1 MLLLLMF
8 AVVVLCSPAGVL
20 LGTAWLSYTAEDGAA
35 DKHRRA
41 GAAGHTICP
50 AASRQCSDNSL
61 QTTLCRTTLY
71 IQDNSMQDNSVQDN
85 SLEDGSS
92 RQKSCSCR
100 THNLPNAAGKH

>member
-41 GAAGHTICP
+41 GAAGHTIP
-50 AASRQCSDNSL
+50 AARQCSDNSL

-71 IQDNSMQDNSVQDN
+71 
-85 SLEDGSS
+85 
-92 RQKSCSCR
+92 R
-100 THNLPNAAGKH
+100 TTL

>member
-50 AASRQCSDNSL
+50 AARQCSDNSL
-61 QTTLCRTTLY
+61 QKTLCMTTLCRTTLCRTTLY
-71 IQDNSMQDNSVQDN
+71 
-85 SLEDGSS
+85 
-92 RQKSCSCR
+92 R
-100 THNLPNAAGKH
+100 TTLCATTL